1 MNKNEYIVRA
11 KKLIEEHGIIK
22 LVRYDNFDG
31 ENFCEPYPIDSGIG
45 RCLGRRGFDR
55 AKRFATKT
63 GTNKPFIIS
72 IDDYVFEL
80 DVMDHLEEIFD
91 WYLNSEDK
99 EFSFY
104 LENDSSSCDAAYY
117 DPEGNLHRDAKTKVT
132 FVRMP
137 GTPFGFACRWIE
149 AVLDKDE

>member
-1 MNKNEYIVRA
+1 MNKNEYIDRA

-22 LVRYDNFDG
+22 LINYYNFDG
-31 ENFCEPYPIDSGIG
+31 EDFCEPYPIEGG
-45 RCLGRRGFDR
+45 VGGGLGRRGFDR
-55 AKRFATKT
+55 AKRFAAKT

-80 DVMDHLEEIFD
+80 DVMDHLNEIFD

-104 LENDSSSCDAAYY
+104 LENGSSSCRAAYY
-117 DPEGNLHRDAKTKVT
+117 DPEGNLHEDAKTKVIL
-132 FVRMP
+132 VRMP
-137 GTPFGFACRWIE
+137 GTPLGFAIDTILP
-149 AVLDKDE
+149 VI